1 MKVAMVSEHASP
13 LASVGGIDSGGQ
25 NVHVAALAAA
35 LARRGHDVTVYTR
48 RDSPALP
55 DRVEVSDGYAV
66 EHLSAGPAAEMPKD
80 DLLPHMS
87 ELAAGLAARFA
98 QDRPDVVHAHFWMSG
113 LAALLAAQGTG
124 IPVVQTFHALGTV
137 KRRHQGA
144 ADTSPEDRIR
154 VERAVCHDA
163 ARIIATCSDEVFELV
178 RMGARRTA
186 VSVVPCGVDVDHFT
200 PTGATLE
207 LPTAGQAY
215 RLLVVGRLVAR
226 KGVDDVI
233 RALASLRNTELLVAG
248 GPEPSEL
255 DSDPEV
261 RRLRAVAEQHG
272 VADRVVFLG
281 RVGRTQMPSLLRAAD
296 LLVTVPWYEPFG
308 IVPLEA
314 MACGLPV
321 VASAV
326 GGLQDTVVDGT
337 TGALVPPRRPDQLA
351 QVLRHLLSDPMRRE
365 GYGLAGI
372 DRARAR
378 YNWDRVALDTEAVYA
393 DVLHQTSGAAPGLGA
408 EDGDD
413 LEIDLLA
420 ESSREAVR

>member
-1 MKVAMVSEHASP
+1 MKIAMVSEHASP
-13 LASVGGIDSGGQ
+13 LASIGGVDSGGQ

-35 LARRGHDVTVYTR
+35 LARRGHEVTVYTR

-55 DRVEVSDGYAV
+55 DRVEVFDGYAV
-66 EHLSAGPAAEMPKD
+66 EHLAAGPPAEIPKD

-87 ELAAGLAARFA
+87 ELASGLAARFA
-98 QDRPDVVHAHFWMSG
+98 VDRPDVVHGHFWMSG

-124 IPVVQTFHALGTV
+124 VPVVQTFHALGTV

-144 ADTSPEDRIR
+144 ADTSPEDRVR

-163 ARIIATCSDEVFELV
+163 SRIIATCSDEVFELV
-178 RMGARRTA
+178 RMGARRTS

-200 PTGATLE
+200 PTGPTME
-207 LPTAGQAY
+207 LPTAGMQY

-233 RALASLRNTELLVAG
+233 RALASLRNTELIVAG
-248 GPEPSEL
+248 GPEPGDL

-261 RRLRAVAEQHG
+261 RRLREVAAGHG
-272 VADRVVFLG
+272 VADRVLFLG
-281 RVGRTQMPSLLRAAD
+281 RVGRPQMPALLRSAD

-337 TGALVPPRRPDQLA
+337 TGALVPPHRPDVLA
-351 QVLRHLLSDPMRRE
+351 QMLRHLLADPMRRE

-378 YNWDRVALDTEAVYA
+378 YNWDRIALDTEAVYA
-393 DVLHQTSGAAPGLGA
+393 DVVRGAPAQARAAGV
-408 EDGDD
+408 EDDED

-420 ESSREAVR
+420 DSPREAVR